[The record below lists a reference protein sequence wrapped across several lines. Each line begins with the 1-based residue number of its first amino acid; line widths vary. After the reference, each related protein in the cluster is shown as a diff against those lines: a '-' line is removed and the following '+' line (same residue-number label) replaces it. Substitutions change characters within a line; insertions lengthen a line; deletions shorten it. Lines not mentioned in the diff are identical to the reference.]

1 MTKLTDL
8 TTRIRH
14 ALADLDEATTTT
26 LGSITATT
34 QANPVEVT
42 TSAAHGLQNGNRVLL
57 TGVTGMPELN
67 NRAFTVSN
75 VATLTFELTGEDGSG
90 YAAPGTAGTWTK
102 LKKPLWSDAE
112 IAEGLR
118 QALSRYSEVNPVDTF
133 AELGFTPAA
142 GAAALASTAF
152 ASLATLDTQ
161 PARRERL
168 TFTISG
174 SSAASGAKINI
185 VQSGATVETIEIP
198 DSAASVD
205 GDYTQTLF
213 VEEGTVNNVTFT
225 VEGTVTGGNVVVSAT
240 RFFTSRE
247 LDISSISG
255 LLDVSEV
262 WLPVTQL
269 DPEAPPNYR
278 DFDHWRDR
286 QILYFHDYEPDS
298 GDIARVF
305 YSSLQTIEGLDSA
318 TATTLPARH
327 DSLIV
332 KGAAGYTAW
341 ARALD
346 VVEKIVIDSN
356 VQSSEVIMKWCL
368 RLIGE
373 EDPKGE
379 FIAGLEEVEE
389 ELEEGGLAGGV
400 RWVQLPALDKYDGE
414 WA

>member
-8 TTRIRH
+8 TARIRH
-14 ALADLDEATTTT
+14 ALADLGDVTTT

-34 QANPVEVT
+34 QANPVAVT
-42 TSAAHGLQNGNRVLL
+42 TSAPHGLQNGNRVQLS
-57 TGVTGMPELN
+57 GVTGMPELN
-67 NRAFTVSN
+67 NRVFTISN
-75 VATLTFELTGEDGSG
+75 VATTTFELTGEDGSG
-90 YAAPGTAGTWTK
+90 YANPGTAGTWAK
-102 LKKPLWSDAE
+102 VKKYTWSDSE

-118 QALSRYSEVNPVDTF
+118 QALERYSRVNPVDTF
-133 AELGFTPAA
+133 ADLNFVPKA
-142 GAAALASTAF
+142 GAAAKTSTAF
-152 ASLATLDTQ
+152 ASLADLDTQ
-161 PARRERL
+161 PAKRERL
-168 TFTISG
+168 TFTISD
-174 SSAASGAKINI
+174 STAASGASIAI
-185 VQSGATVETIEIP
+185 VQSGVTVETVEIP

-205 GDYTQTLF
+205 GAYTQSLF
-213 VEEGTVNNVTFT
+213 VEAGTVTFT
-225 VEGTVTGGNVVVSAT
+225 VAGTVSDGNVVVSST

-247 LDISSISG
+247 LDISSLTT
-255 LLDVSEV
+255 LLDVTSV

-286 QILYFHDYEPDS
+286 GILYFHDYEPAT

-305 YSSLQTIEGLDSA
+305 YSSLQTIEGLDGA

-346 VVEKIVIDSN
+346 VTEKVVIDSN
-356 VQSSEVIMKWCL
+356 TQTSEMIMKWCL

-373 EDPKGE
+373 DKPQGE

-389 ELEEGGLAGGV
+389 EMQEGGLAGGV
-400 RWVQLPALDKYDGE
+400 RFVPLPALDAYDGE
-414 WA
+414 WS